1 MENLIVP
8 KGKQVLKKQKKSYK
22 DLSKGHMILLKGD
35 ATGQI
40 WGKLSTKISK
50 DLNVL

>member
-1 MENLIVP
+1 MP
-8 KGKQVLKKQKKSYK
+8 RGKQVLKTNKQKKSYK

-35 ATGQI
+35 PTGQI